1 MGEPIT
7 VYDKNGK
14 PLTVHGRAYADGLI
28 AAGEATAQPKDAR
41 PAPTAAIE
49 EAPQKPRRKGAA

>member
-28 AAGEATAQPKDAR
+28 AAGEATAQPKAAQT
-41 PAPTAAIE
+41 APAAIE
-49 EAPQKPRRKGAA
+49 DAPQKPRRKGAA

>member
-14 PLTVHGRAYADGLI
+14 PLTVHGRAYADALI
-28 AAGEATAQPKDAR
+28 AAGEATERPKAAQTPL
-41 PAPTAAIE
+41 AAIE
-49 EAPQKPRRKGAA
+49 AVPTKPRQKGKG

>member
-28 AAGEATAQPKDAR
+28 AAGESTAQPQAAKT
-41 PAPTAAIE
+41 APAAIE
-49 EAPQKPRRKGAA
+49 DAPQKPRRKGAA